1 MIDIRIWEDFFIN
14 ESQRIRRMSKATDRK
29 NEIDQIDLNG
39 RSSRFPGF
47 YKLDISERIEKLD
60 DWYKLSTREKWM
72 LKKETLTPE
81 LADVMIENAIGV
93 FGLPIG
99 VAVNFKLNDKDY
111 IVPMAIEETSVIAAA
126 SNAARLIRE
135 NGELTAEASDP
146 IMISQIQIVDS
157 PDPDKAKRRILT
169 KKQDL
174 LKLANQ
180 QDPVLIKLGGGAR
193 DIEVR
198 LLQTLSGTM
207 IIVHLLVDTRD
218 AMGANVVNT
227 MAETLGPIIAEI
239 ANGNVICQIVSNL
252 ADHRIVKVK
261 FILSNV
267 DCLARSGFSGEE
279 AADRIVKAYHF
290 AEADPHRAATHN
302 KGVMN
307 GIDGVL
313 IATGNDWRAVEAGVH
328 AYAAREGRYKSVSKY
343 YRDKEGRLIGEL
355 EIPLAV
361 GIVGGVTAIHPGVKI
376 LLKLMNVEKGS
387 ELAQVVAAAGLIQNF
402 AAIWTLAT
410 EGIQKGHMT
419 LHARNVAVFAG
430 AFGEL
435 AIRVANQMAHEGR
448 VRYDRAKQILKHL
461 LIKEKRER
469 ELKQKNNEKGE

>member
-1 MIDIRIWEDFFIN
+1 MTKSSDDIKKVIDIVN
-14 ESQRIRRMSKATDRK
+14 
-29 NEIDQIDLNG
+29 LNG
-39 RSSRFPGF
+39 RTSRLPGF
-47 YKLDISERIEKLD
+47 YKLDISDRLDSLDNWHKLN
-60 DWYKLSTREKWM
+60 TNEKWI
-72 LKKETLTPE
+72 LKKETLTAE
-81 LADVMIENAIGV
+81 LADAMIENAIGV
-93 FGLPIG
+93 FGLPLG
-99 VAVNFKLNDKDY
+99 LAVNFKLNDKDY
-111 IVPMAIEETSVIAAA
+111 IVPMAVEETSVIAAA

-135 NGELTAEASDP
+135 NGVLTAESTDP

-157 PDPDKAKRRILT
+157 PDPEIAKKRILE
-169 KKQDL
+169 KKEDL

-180 QDPVLIKLGGGAR
+180 QDPTLIKLGGGAR

-198 LLQTLSGTM
+198 LLETLSGIM
-207 IIVHLLVDTRD
+207 IIAHILVDTRD

-227 MAETLGPIIAEI
+227 MAETLGPIMADL
-239 ANGNVICQIVSNL
+239 AHGKTICQIVSNL
-252 ADHRIVKVK
+252 ADHRVVKVK
-261 FILSNV
+261 FVLNDV
-267 DCLARSGFSGEE
+267 DCLTRSGFSGEE
-279 AADRIVKAYHF
+279 AANRIIKAYHF

-328 AYAAREGRYKSVSKY
+328 AYAARDGNYKPVSKY
-343 YRDKEGRLIGEL
+343 YRDEEGRFIGEL

-376 LLKLMNVEKGS
+376 LFKIMNVNTGP
-387 ELAQVVAAAGLIQNF
+387 ELAQVVASAGLIQNF

-430 AFGEL
+430 AIGEL
-435 AIRVANQMAHEGR
+435 AIRVATQMAHEGR
-448 VRYDRAKQILKHL
+448 VQYDRAKQILKHIL
-461 LIKEKRER
+461 VKEKREK
-469 ELKQKNNEKGE
+469 ELRQKEEEKK